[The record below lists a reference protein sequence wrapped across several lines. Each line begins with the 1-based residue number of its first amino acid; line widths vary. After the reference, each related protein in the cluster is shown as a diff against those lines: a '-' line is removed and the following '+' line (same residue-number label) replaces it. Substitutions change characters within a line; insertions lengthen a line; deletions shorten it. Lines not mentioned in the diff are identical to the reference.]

1 MNEAL
6 LREVF
11 ADADDV
17 AVKASRLGGA
27 EDGLEVVMVYCT
39 GMVDHKQING
49 SIYPQLDTIRDKL
62 TGTDPK
68 RLAQELESV
77 LEVRAVADLTDIEE
91 LASSVF
97 SGDLL
102 LLFPGVQLLYAVN
115 IANTPQRKP
124 EESSTEISI
133 KGPRD
138 AFTEDAAINA
148 ALIRKRLKDLS
159 LVNEKLVLGRR
170 SRSAVHLLYVKDITN
185 PAFIEEARKRL
196 NKLDVDGVTSISQL
210 EETLSDSPHAL
221 FPLIDYVGRPDH
233 AVDSLLN
240 GRFVVLLEGSP
251 MVLIGPGNLLFQ
263 LKSPEDAHL
272 PFYYVALER
281 LLRLAGLLLA
291 IYLPGLYVAVS
302 AFQLDQIPF
311 PLLATITSSRLGLP
325 LSGSIDFFLMLALF
339 EVFREAGVRLPKAV
353 GQTVAVVGGL
363 IIGDAAIRAG
373 ITSPSTLVVVG
384 ISTVATFTLV
394 NQTLVGS
401 VTVIRIA
408 VLAMSAV
415 FGIYGLILSALGL
428 LLYLATL
435 TSFGVPYLSPISPF
449 SGQALLRGLQVFPW
463 RRQRKRSSFLKP
475 RDPTQKGRGQ

>member
-6 LREVF
+6 LRETF
-11 ADADDV
+11 MDADDV
-17 AVKASRLGGA
+17 IVKSSRLGSA
-27 EDGLEVVMVYCT
+27 EDGFTVVMVYCA

-49 SIYPQLDTIRDKL
+49 SIYPQLDTVRSKL
-62 TGTDPK
+62 REPTL
-68 RLAQELESV
+68 LAQELESV
-77 LEVRAVADLTDIEE
+77 LEARALADLTDIRGM
-91 LASSVF
+91 ASRVF

-102 LLFPGVQLLYAVN
+102 LFFPGAQLLYAVN
-115 IANTPQRKP
+115 IANAPQRKP

-138 AFTEDAAINA
+138 AFTEDAAVNV
-148 ALIRKRLKDLS
+148 ALIRKRLKSLS
-159 LVNEKLVLGRR
+159 LVNERLVLGRR
-170 SRSAVHLLYVKDITN
+170 SHSTVNLLYVKDIAN
-185 PAFIEEARKRL
+185 PAFIAEARNRL
-196 NKLDVDGVTSISQL
+196 GKLDVDGLTSISQL
-210 EETLSDSPHAL
+210 EEALSDSPYAL
-221 FPLIDYVGRPDH
+221 FPLVDYVGRPDH
-233 AVDSLLN
+233 ATDSLLN

-272 PFYYVALER
+272 PYYYVVLER
-281 LLRLAGLLLA
+281 LLRLVGLVLA
-291 IYLPGLYVAVS
+291 IYLPGFYVAVT

-325 LSGSIDFFLMLALF
+325 LSGPIDFFLMLGLF

-373 ITSPSTLVVVG
+373 ITSPTTLVVTG

-415 FGIYGLILSALGL
+415 FGIYGLIVSALGL

-435 TSFGVPYLSPISPF
+435 TSFGVPYLSPMSPWN
-449 SGQALLRGLQVFPW
+449 GQGMLRGLHALPW
-463 RRQRKRSSFLKP
+463 KSQKKRSAYLKP
-475 RDPTQKGRGQ
+475 RDPSKKRRDK

>member
-6 LREVF
+6 LRETF
-11 ADADDV
+11 MEADDV
-17 AVKASRLGGA
+17 IVKSSRMGGA
-27 EDGLEVVMVYCT
+27 GDSFTVVMVYCS

-49 SIYPQLDTIRDKL
+49 TIYPQLDAVMNNL
-62 TGTDPK
+62 GEPK
-68 RLAQELESV
+68 PLAQELESR
-77 LEVRAVADLTDIEE
+77 LEARAITDLADIEGI
-91 LASSVF
+91 ATSVF
-97 SGDLL
+97 SGEL
-102 LLFPGVQLLYAVN
+102 LLFFPDAQMLYAVN
-115 IANTPQRKP
+115 IANAPQRKP
-124 EESSTEISI
+124 EESSSEISI

-138 AFTEDAAINA
+138 AFTEDAAVNV
-148 ALIRKRLKDLS
+148 ALVRKRLKSLS

-170 SRSAVHLLYVKDITN
+170 SQTAVHLLYIKDIAN
-185 PAFIEEARKRL
+185 PSFISQARERVRS
-196 NKLDVDGVTSISQL
+196 LDVDGVTSIAQL
-210 EETLSDSPHAL
+210 EEALSDSPGAL

-233 AVDSLLN
+233 AADSLLI
-240 GRFVVLLEGSP
+240 GRFVVVLEGSP

-272 PFYYVALER
+272 PYYYVALER
-281 LLRLAGLLLA
+281 LLRMAGLLLA
-291 IYLPGLYVAVS
+291 IFLPGFYVAVS

-325 LSGSIDFFLMLALF
+325 LSGSIDFFLMLGLF

-373 ITSPSTLVVVG
+373 ITSPTTLVVTG

-401 VTVIRIA
+401 VTVIRLG
-408 VLAMSAV
+408 VLVLSSI
-415 FGIYGLILSALGL
+415 FGIFGLIISSFGL

-435 TSFGVPYLSPISPF
+435 TSFGVPYLSPMSPF
-449 SGQALLRGLQVFPW
+449 SGQGLVRGLLSVPW
-463 RRQRKRSSFLKP
+463 KRQTSRPSYLKP
-475 RDPTQKGRGQ
+475 RDPSRKWRGK